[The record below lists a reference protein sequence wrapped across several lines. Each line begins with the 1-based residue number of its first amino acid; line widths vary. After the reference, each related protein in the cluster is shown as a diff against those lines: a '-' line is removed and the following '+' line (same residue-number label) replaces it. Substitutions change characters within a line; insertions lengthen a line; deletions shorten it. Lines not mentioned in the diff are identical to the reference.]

1 MNINKQTE
9 AKLFKLIGRNIKYY
23 RQIRKLKNNELT
35 QEKLAELA
43 DVSTA
48 LIGNLESNK
57 IDQGIG
63 VFNLWKISNVLNIPI
78 NCFFTDPENKE
89 VEKDLEL

>member
-1 MNINKQTE
+1 MNNFTE
-9 AKLFKLIGRNIKYY
+9 TNLFKIIGRNIKYY
-23 RQIRKLKNNELT
+23 RQIRKIKNNELT

-43 DVSTA
+43 DVSTS

-63 VFNLWKISNVLNIPI
+63 VYNLWKISNILDVPI
-78 NCFFTDPENKE
+78 EDFFIDPEDKHP
-89 VEKDLEL
+89 EKDM

>member
-1 MNINKQTE
+1 MSNFTE
-9 AKLFKLIGRNIKYY
+9 TNLFKIIGRNIKYY
-23 RQIRKLKNNELT
+23 RQIRKIKNNELT

-43 DVSTA
+43 DVSTS

-63 VFNLWKISNVLNIPI
+63 VYNLWKISNILDVPI
-78 NCFFTDPENKE
+78 EDFFIDPEDKHP
-89 VEKDLEL
+89 EKDM